1 MFVVPVFLQ
10 QVRLPNLSA
19 LDAGVALI
27 PQGLAAAV
35 AVAIG
40 GRLYNVVGVRIL
52 VVTGAILLTI
62 SSWML
67 TQITWNTDGAG
78 LMPALIVR
86 GLGFDFC
93 LIPVQTLAL
102 EVISGPALAKASSL
116 FNVTRQIFSS
126 VGVAAVIT
134 LFVQQTAS

>member
-1 MFVVPVFLQ
+1 
-10 QVRLPNLSA
+10 
-19 LDAGVALI
+19 
-27 PQGLAAAV
+27 
-35 AVAIG
+35 
-40 GRLYNVVGVRIL
+40 RIL

-67 TQITWNTDGAG
+67 TQITWTTDGAG

-86 GLGFDFC
+86 GLGFGFC

-126 VGVAAVIT
+126 IGVAAVIT
-134 LFVQQTAS
+134 LFVQRTAYHAAARTKQARRNIP